1 MRIADILSAIGTGCF
16 VWDNSTGLCTLDATA
31 ARLFGLAPEETT
43 VPLEALRPRIHSFDY
58 TELYN
63 IAALAVTEGTVA
75 EALLRTVAEDG
86 TVVRTLRLRAA
97 LADQALEQQD
107 TSDLVLYGLMAE
119 TSTAA
124 PSGAEEDHSAA
135 LPAGPRVELGDPVDT
150 PAGQAP
156 AAGDRRRS
164 REEFLMGAGQ
174 VLAEA
179 ETTADV
185 IRTAAE
191 LMAGLPAAD
200 FVLFGVRGDRLVP
213 LGYYGMPSASHRFF
227 GDVPLDSDY
236 PGAVVARTGRAL
248 YLGSPDEYRRRF
260 PAAWPAVQPYDR
272 RSWAYLPLAVGGRTI
287 GSWMITYRE
296 PAPFTPDE
304 RYVLTTVAR
313 LLAQALSR
321 VHIQESQRELADSL
335 RRAMRPAR
343 ATDVPGMSLASRYLP
358 TGGGLQVGGDWY
370 DVIPLPSGHTALVI
384 GDVQGHDV
392 RAAGVM
398 TQLRIALRAYA
409 LEGHRPDAVL
419 SRAGRFLA
427 ELEAED
433 LLSSTARDAADR
445 LDDHRFATCLY
456 VETDPATGTLDLAR
470 AGHPDP
476 LVRMADGT
484 VLSPSVPAGPPLGV
498 DPAADYPTTR
508 LVLGRGD
515 TLLLFTDGLVE
526 TGGHD
531 YGTGWERLR
540 EALGS
545 LRPDSMEKL
554 ADELIRTMHGSP
566 PRHMTGTGLAAGPGT
581 WRSGGREDDIALLL
595 LHRGEGA
602 RPRRGTVRRN
612 VLTVAQSEP
621 VRVADARH
629 QLRELLYDW
638 AADEQA
644 EGAVLLLSELLTNAL
659 LHTEGD
665 AAVTV
670 EMTGPPGS
678 RVLRVEVTDSS
689 EELPH
694 RRDPGELAARGR
706 GLLLLEMLAE
716 SWGVVPVGR
725 GKTIWFE
732 LREDAR
738 ESAPS
743 PAEPVG

>member
-1 MRIADILSAIGTGCF
+1 MRIADILSATGTGCF
-16 VWDNSTGLCTLDATA
+16 VWDNGTGMSTLDATA
-31 ARLFGLAPEETT
+31 ARLFGLPPEQTT
-43 VPLEALRPRIHSFDY
+43 LPLEALRPRIHSFDY

-75 EALLRTVAEDG
+75 EALLRIVAEDG
-86 TVVRTLRLRAA
+86 AVVRTLRLRAA

-119 TSTAA
+119 TSLAT
-124 PSGAEEDHSAA
+124 PPGTEEDH
-135 LPAGPRVELGDPVDT
+135 PAGLRVELGGPVDAS
-150 PAGQAP
+150 AGQAP

-185 IRTAAE
+185 MRTAAE

-213 LGYYGMPSASHRFF
+213 LGYYGMPSSAHRFF
-227 GDVPLDSDY
+227 QDVPLDSDY

-248 YLGSPDEYRRRF
+248 YIGSPDEYRRRF
-260 PAAWPAVQPYDR
+260 PAAWPAVQPYGR

-296 PAPFTPDE
+296 PAPFAPDE

-321 VHIQESQRELADSL
+321 VHIQESRRELADSL
-335 RRAMRPAR
+335 RRTMRPAR

-358 TGGGLQVGGDWY
+358 TGSGLQVGGDWY
-370 DVIPLPSGHTALVI
+370 DVIPLPSGRTALVI

-392 RAAGVM
+392 RAAGIM

-419 SRAGRFLA
+419 SRACRFLA

-433 LLSSTARDAADR
+433 LLSSTAREEVDN

-456 VETDPATGTLDLAR
+456 VETDPATGILDLAR

-484 VLSPSVPAGPPLGV
+484 VLSPVVPAGPPLGV

-531 YGTGWERLR
+531 YESGWERLR
-540 EALGS
+540 KALGG

-554 ADELIRTMHGSP
+554 ADELIHTMHGSP
-566 PRHMTGTGLAAGPGT
+566 PRHMTGTGLGA
-581 WRSGGREDDIALLL
+581 WRGGGREDDIALLL
-595 LHRGEGA
+595 LCRGEGA

-638 AADEQA
+638 ADGEQA
-644 EGAVLLLSELLTNAL
+644 EGAVLLLSELLANAL

-665 AAVTV
+665 AVVTV
-670 EMTGPPGS
+670 EVAGPPGS

-706 GLLLLEMLAE
+706 GLLLLEMLAD

-738 ESAPS
+738 S
-743 PAEPVG
+743 PAEPVGASGR